1 MSVNVTVYNQGKPGE
16 TLQLSVEVFDKPF
29 NEPLLHQVVTAIL
42 ASQRQGTR
50 AQKTRSEVSGG
61 GGKPWKQK
69 GTGRARAGSIRSPI
83 WRSGGTTFAAKPQS
97 YKQKINKKSYAAAVR
112 SILSELIR
120 NDRLII
126 VNNITVEQPKTRVM
140 LEQLKAYS
148 FEHALIVSDNI
159 DENLYLATRNIPNVA
174 LVDVVEVNPV
184 LLIGFD
190 KVIMTVDAIKQ
201 LEEKFS

>member
-1 MSVNVTVYNQGKPGE
+1 MSVSVAVHKQGKPTE
-16 TLQLSVEVFDKPF
+16 SLQLSEVVFNRPF

-61 GGKPWKQK
+61 GAKPWKQK

-83 WRSGGTTFAAKPQS
+83 WKGGGKIFAAKPQC
-97 YKQKINKKSYAAAVR
+97 YKQKINKKSYTSAVR
-112 SILSELIR
+112 SLLSELLR
-120 NDRLII
+120 QERLI
-126 VNNITVEQPKTRVM
+126 VVDELTVSQPKTKVM
-140 LEQLKAYS
+140 LEQLKAYQYDS
-148 FEHALIVSDNI
+148 VLIVSDAI

-190 KVIMTVDAIKQ
+190 KIMMTVEAVKQ
-201 LEEKFS
+201 LEENFA